1 MFRTSLVLAIL
12 LVTAPAAAAVKVVAT
27 VPDLAALAK
36 AVGGDHVTVT
46 SLALPT
52 QDPHFVDAKPSLV
65 IDLNNADVLLEVGL
79 GLEIGWLPVL
89 QTSARNPKILPGGIG
104 HVDCSRFVS
113 LMDVPDRPVDRS
125 QGDIHP
131 GGNPHYLHDP
141 RRAAAVAKG
150 IAQKL
155 EEIDPGNAAGYAKSL
170 AAFLSQLESARAR
183 WEARVAPYRGTPILQ
198 YHRSWVY
205 MVDWLGFVTVEYIE
219 PKPGIP
225 PTATHVARVLVLAK
239 QKGVKA
245 ILQEAFYP
253 DATSEVLA
261 QKIPAALVI
270 LPGGTNVKAGQTYIE
285 HIDEIVGAIE
295 KALRG

>member
-1 MFRTSLVLAIL
+1 MLRKFLVLAVL
-12 LVTAPAAAAVKVVAT
+12 LATVPAAAAVKVVAT

-36 AVGGDHVTVT
+36 AVGGDKVTVI

-65 IDLNNADVLLEVGL
+65 IDLNNADLLLAVGLSLEV
-79 GLEIGWLPVL
+79 GWLPVL
-89 QTSARNPKILPGGIG
+89 QTSARNARILPGGTG
-104 HVDCSRFVS
+104 YLDCSRFIQ
-113 LMDVPDRPVDRS
+113 LMDIPDRPIDRS

-141 RRAAAVAKG
+141 RRAASVAKG
-150 IAQKL
+150 IADKL
-155 EEIDPGNAAGYAKSL
+155 EEIDPANAAAYAKSL
-170 AAFLSQLESARAR
+170 TTFLSQLDSARAR
-183 WEARVAPYRGTPILQ
+183 WEGRLGSYRGTPILQ

-205 MVDWLGFVTVEYIE
+205 MVDWLGFVTVEFVE

-225 PTATHVARVLVLAK
+225 PTATHVARVLALGK

>member
-1 MFRTSLVLAIL
+1 MLRKFLVLAVL
-12 LVTAPAAAAVKVVAT
+12 LATVPAAAAVKVVAT

-36 AVGGDHVTVT
+36 AVGGDKVTVV

-65 IDLNNADVLLEVGL
+65 IDLNNADLLVAVGL
-79 GLEIGWLPVL
+79 SLEIGWLPVL
-89 QTSARNPKILPGGIG
+89 QTSARNAKILPGGTG
-104 HVDCSRFVS
+104 YLDCSRFIQ
-113 LMDVPDRPVDRS
+113 LMDIPDRPIDRS

-141 RRAAAVAKG
+141 RRAASVAKG
-150 IAQKL
+150 IAEKL
-155 EEIDPGNAAGYAKSL
+155 AEIDPANAAAYAKSL
-170 AAFLSQLESARAR
+170 TTFLSQLDSARAR
-183 WEARVAPYRGTPILQ
+183 WEARLGPYRGAPILQ

-205 MVDWLGFVTVEYIE
+205 MVDWLGFVTVEFVE

-225 PTATHVARVLVLAK
+225 PTATHVARVLALAK

>member
-1 MFRTSLVLAIL
+1 MLRKFLVLAVL
-12 LVTAPAAAAVKVVAT
+12 FAAVPAAAAVKVVAT

-36 AVGGDHVTVT
+36 AVGGDKVTVI

-65 IDLNNADVLLEVGL
+65 IDLNNADLLLAVGLSLEV
-79 GLEIGWLPVL
+79 GWLPVL
-89 QTSARNPKILPGGIG
+89 QTSARNAKILPGGTG
-104 HVDCSRFVS
+104 YLDCSRFIQ
-113 LMDVPDRPVDRS
+113 LMDVPDRPIDRS

-141 RRAAAVAKG
+141 RRAASVAKG
-150 IAQKL
+150 IAEKL
-155 EEIDPGNAAGYAKSL
+155 EEIDPANAAAYAKSL
-170 AAFLSQLESARAR
+170 TTFLSQLDSARAR
-183 WEARVAPYRGTPILQ
+183 WEGRLGSYRGTPILQ

-205 MVDWLGFVTVEYIE
+205 MVDWLGFVTVEFVE

-225 PTATHVARVLVLAK
+225 PTATHVARVLTLGK

-295 KALRG
+295 KALHG